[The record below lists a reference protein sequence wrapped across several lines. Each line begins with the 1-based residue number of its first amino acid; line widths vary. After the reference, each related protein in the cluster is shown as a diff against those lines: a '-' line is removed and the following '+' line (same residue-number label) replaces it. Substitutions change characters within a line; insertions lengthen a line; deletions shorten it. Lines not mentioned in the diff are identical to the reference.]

1 MAKEV
6 RGLDGVYDKGKLIK
20 WTCFILTGDI

>member
-6 RGLDGVYDKGKLIK
+6 RGLDGAHDKEKLSK